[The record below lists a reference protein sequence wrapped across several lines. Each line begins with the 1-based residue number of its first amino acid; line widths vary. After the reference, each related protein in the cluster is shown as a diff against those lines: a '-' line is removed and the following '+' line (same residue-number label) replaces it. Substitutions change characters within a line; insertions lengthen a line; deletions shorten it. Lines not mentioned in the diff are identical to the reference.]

1 MSKVLIS
8 ESRLKQL
15 QAAEEFCRAARI
27 GIVERGFVGQDEW
40 PWFDRWM
47 RLAGKTKY
55 DVPKPCRATYCSSCK
70 RRHLAGQHVDRS
82 VSVPSAG

>member
-15 QAAEEFCRAARI
+15 LAAEEFCRAARL
-27 GIVERGFVGQDEW
+27 GFTERGFVSQPEY

-47 RLAGKTKY
+47 RLASKRKY
-55 DVPKPCRATYCSSCK
+55 DDPKPCRPTWCQSCK
-70 RRHLAGQHVDRS
+70 CRHTAGLHTK
-82 VSVPSAG
+82 